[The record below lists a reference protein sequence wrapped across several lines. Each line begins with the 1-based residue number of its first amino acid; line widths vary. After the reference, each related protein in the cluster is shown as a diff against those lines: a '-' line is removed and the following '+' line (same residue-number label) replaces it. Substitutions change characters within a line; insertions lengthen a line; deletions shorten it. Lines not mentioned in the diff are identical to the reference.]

1 MKFMPDMAA
10 ESVSQ
15 LRVLSRNPL
24 CATTSLSN
32 LDDTLTPNDQFFIRN
47 HFPVPQLDASEW
59 RLDISGHVE
68 RSEKLS
74 YSGLTQLPSKEIV
87 CLLECAGNS
96 RSTMQPPAEG
106 VPWDHGAVS
115 SARWTGVPVA
125 TVLEHVSIRPGA
137 RHVLF
142 QGTDFGKERSAPG
155 VLAPGE
161 LHYAMS
167 VPLEKALHPD
177 TILAYRMNGE
187 VLGPSHGYPVR
198 LVVPGWYGMASVK
211 WLAKIQV
218 IDQDFEGF
226 HQNDYYVYV
235 AEGGADQAMG
245 GRVMATRVKSLI
257 SWPSRGDLVGTG
269 SHIVRGVAWSGEGSV
284 TRVEVSADDNR
295 TWHEA
300 SVQDAQSPY
309 AWHNWEYIWEATYP
323 GYYLIRARATDSQG
337 NVQPL
342 YALWNFRGYA
352 VNSVH
357 VVPVTVRAS
366 S

>member
-1 MKFMPDMAA
+1 
-10 ESVSQ
+10 
-15 LRVLSRNPL
+15 
-24 CATTSLSN
+24 
-32 LDDTLTPNDQFFIRN
+32 
-47 HFPVPQLDASEW
+47 
-59 RLDISGHVE
+59 
-68 RSEKLS
+68 
-74 YSGLTQLPSKEIV
+74 
-87 CLLECAGNS
+87 
-96 RSTMQPPAEG
+96 
-106 VPWDHGAVS
+106 
-115 SARWTGVPVA
+115 
-125 TVLEHVSIRPGA
+125 
-137 RHVLF
+137 
-142 QGTDFGKERSAPG
+142 
-155 VLAPGE
+155 
-161 LHYAMS
+161 
-167 VPLEKALHPD
+167 
-177 TILAYRMNGE
+177 MNGE

-218 IDQDFEGF
+218 IDHDFEGF

-284 TRVEVSADDNR
+284 TRVEVSADDDR

-342 YALWNFRGYA
+342 YAPWNFRGYA

-357 VVPVTVRAS
+357 GCSSYSPGLELTAAQAFQPSTLVPFPDDYDALLRTPHSNSPPSQGGENQSLPPYEGGRLGWG
-366 S
+366 